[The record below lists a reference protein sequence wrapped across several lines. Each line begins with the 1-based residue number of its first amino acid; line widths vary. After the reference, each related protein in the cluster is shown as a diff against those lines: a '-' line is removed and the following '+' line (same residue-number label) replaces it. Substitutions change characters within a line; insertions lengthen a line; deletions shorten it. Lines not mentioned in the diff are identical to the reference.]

1 MQFNLAGVFTVAL
14 AGFAAISAAHP
25 HRHSHHGHAVKPRD
39 MYTEYVT
46 KTVDQ
51 NGNPYVAPTQRD
63 EVKSP
68 KESGSSAQATTTSS
82 TPDFKFASS
91 TKSAAASATDIPDNL
106 DMNTG
111 DKKAV
116 AGSGVDRDFPDGE
129 LPCSE
134 FPTGYGA
141 IPLSWVTKDGWSGI
155 QKNGGNDDHI
165 GVCTDGALCSYA
177 CPPGYSK
184 AQWPE
189 VQPQSG
195 ESMGGLKCKNGK
207 LYRTRDGEK
216 KLCQKG
222 HGTASVQNKLDQ
234 VVAFCRT
241 DYPGE

>member
-1 MQFNLAGVFTVAL
+1 MQFNLAGVFTIAL

-25 HRHSHHGHAVKPRD
+25 HRHSHHGHPVKPRD

-51 NGNPYVAPTQRD
+51 NGNPYVAPTQK
-63 EVKSP
+63 EASSP
-68 KESGSSAQATTTSS
+68 KESGAQPTSTSS
-82 TPDFKFASS
+82 TPDFEFASS
-91 TKSAAASATDIPDNL
+91 TKSTAPSATDIPDNL
-106 DMNTG
+106 DINTG
-111 DKKAV
+111 DHKAV
-116 AGSGVDRDFPDGE
+116 AGQGQGLDRDFPDGE

-141 IPLSWVTKDGWSGI
+141 IPLPWVTKDGWSGI

-184 AQWPE
+184 AQWPA

-222 HGTASVQNKLDQ
+222 HGTASVENKLDK

-241 DYPGE
+241 DYPGK